1 MTCRKWLDPDEY
13 LKKYGNEQLKKY
25 LLENQLN
32 VYEYIYNVAKTDL
45 ILDDVVSVQR
55 FAGCQGNEPDI
66 NEMRFRIRIGH
77 DAIQNGLAVTD
88 KTGKIPVEI
97 YPFNQNFR
105 LKHKQPGQQEKQG

>member
-1 MTCRKWLDPDEY
+1 
-13 LKKYGNEQLKKY
+13 
-25 LLENQLN
+25 
-32 VYEYIYNVAKTDL
+32 
-45 ILDDVVSVQR
+45 
-55 FAGCQGNEPDI
+55 
-66 NEMRFRIRIGH
+66 MRFRIRIGH